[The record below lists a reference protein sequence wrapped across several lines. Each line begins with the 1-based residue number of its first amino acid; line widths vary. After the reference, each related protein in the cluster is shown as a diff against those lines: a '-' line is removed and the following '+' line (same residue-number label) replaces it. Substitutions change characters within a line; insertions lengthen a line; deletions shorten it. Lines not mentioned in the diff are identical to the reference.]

1 MAIPKRLRLTR
12 ELRRLP
18 VRVIKYSKG
27 LYTLLSRHGQLSRLY
42 PAGELNSVS
51 DVASSTLATG
61 IAKNP
66 PKKGKKPIQITLGKA
81 VALEN
86 NRGSVTAAQ
95 KAGRKAKGKK
105 RAIDDVEADD
115 NGGEGPAT
123 IINSGNE
130 ATINSSPSAGP
141 SIRASKRVRRRTYKA
156 NFLNYH

>member
-1 MAIPKRLRLTR
+1 LN
-12 ELRRLP
+12 P
-18 VRVIKYSKG
+18 VS
-27 LYTLLSRHGQLSRLY
+27 
-42 PAGELNSVS
+42 N
-51 DVASSTLATG
+51 VASSTLATR

-66 PKKGKKPIQITLGKA
+66 LKRGKKPIQITLGKG

-95 KAGRKAKGKK
+95 KAGRKGKGKK
-105 RAIDDVEADD
+105 RAIDDVGADDVEADD
-115 NGGEGPAT
+115 NSGESPAT

-156 NFLNYH
+156 NF